1 MFWIIVFLVC
11 VVLFCLSVS
20 VQLKERR
27 DMEKRMP
34 KGDAPKPIAVNGMVY
49 PDDQERVED
58 FVKCYKKDFSKT
70 DWYTMSAKE
79 LKEYHEGERVYKYYP
94 LNVNYKI
101 EGNDV
106 LAELKGEYVKIG
118 TLTDEQIEY
127 INSHFSRLNIYMNEY
142 KDVEDTI
149 EHYEGDPFFG
159 FFTKEIP
166 ARKKKM

>member
-1 MFWIIVFLVC
+1 MKKKRGNTMF
-11 VVLFCLSVS
+11 LFNLFKK
-20 VQLKERR
+20 KE
-27 DMEKRMP
+27 EP
-34 KGDAPKPIAVNGMVY
+34 IEEAPQPKPIAVNGMVY

-58 FVKCYKKDFSKT
+58 FVNCYKKDFNKT

-79 LKEYHEGERVYKYYP
+79 LKEYHEGEKVYKYYP

-127 INSHFSRLNIYMNEY
+127 INSHNSWLRLYQNEY
-142 KDVEDTI
+142 KEVWDTI
-149 EHYEGDPFFG
+149 EHVEDDPFFG
-159 FFTKEIP
+159 FFTKEKP
-166 ARKKKM
+166 ARKKKTNV

>member
-49 PDDQERVED
+49 PDDQERIED
-58 FVKCYKKDFSKT
+58 FVKYYKQDFNKDET
-70 DWYTMSAKE
+70 YQLSAKE
-79 LKEYHEGERVYKYYP
+79 LKEDYEGERIYKYYP
-94 LNVNYKI
+94 FKLDYKI

-106 LAELKGEYVKIG
+106 LAELKDEYVKIG

-127 INSHFSRLNIYMNEY
+127 ISSHFSRLNIYMDEY